1 MIINNLLSNYMNK
14 KILALPAL
22 LLVLSVGISATAS
35 AESVSGEIRTDLKT
49 GIINGKV
56 DTDFKVRGESDEHR
70 QNGIFGTVTAVNGNT
85 ITVSSKSMDKNAT
98 TQVTT
103 TYVVNA
109 SGAIVDKNKAAS
121 TVSAIVVGDNVM
133 VEGKVDGTNV
143 TATRVHIGIL
153 AKTDGKATIPEGNG
167 QPIIGGTV
175 TAVNGNTITIT
186 NKSNV
191 SYTIDAT
198 SAKITKSGTTAT
210 VANIAVGDSLVA
222 QGTINGNSV
231 TAVNIVDSGAMKGS
245 AEAKVGLFGRISGFF
260 ARIFGF
266 GK

>member
-1 MIINNLLSNYMNK
+1 MNK
-14 KILALPAL
+14 KILALPTLAL
-22 LLVLSVGISATAS
+22 LLTIGISATVS
-35 AESVSGEIRTDLKT
+35 AESVSGNVNADIKT

-56 DTDFKVRGESDEHR
+56 DTDLNVRGVSDNHR
-70 QNGIFGTVTAVNGNT
+70 QNGIFGTVTAINGNT
-85 ITVSSKSMDKNAT
+85 ITVSSKSMDKKAT

-103 TYVVNA
+103 TYSVNA
-109 SGAIVDKNKAAS
+109 SGAMVDKNNVAATIS
-121 TVSAIVVGDNVM
+121 TIAVGDNIF

-143 TATRVHIGIL
+143 TAVRIHDGVM
-153 AKTDGKATIPEGNG
+153 AKGNGEGKVTIPEGNG

-186 NKSNV
+186 NKSNI

-210 VANIAVGDSLVA
+210 VSNIVVGDSLVA
-222 QGTINGNSV
+222 QGTINGSSV

-245 AEAKVGLFGRISGFF
+245 AEAKAGLFGRIGTFF

>member
-1 MIINNLLSNYMNK
+1 MNK
-14 KILALPAL
+14 KILAIPAL
-22 LLVLSVGISATAS
+22 MLVLSVGISASAS
-35 AESVSGEIRTDLKT
+35 AESLSGDAHIGVGT

-56 DTDFKVRGESDEHR
+56 DTDLKIRGESDIHR

-103 TYVVNA
+103 TYTVNA

-121 TVSAIVVGDNVM
+121 TVSAIVVGDNIM

-143 TATRVHIGIL
+143 TATRVHIGVL
-153 AKTDGKATIPEGNG
+153 AKGAGDVKGSIPEGNG

-175 TAVNGNTITIT
+175 TAVSGNTITIT

-231 TAVNIVDSGAMKGS
+231 TAVNIVDSGAMKGT
-245 AEAKVGLFGRISGFF
+245 AEAKVGLFGRIGGFF